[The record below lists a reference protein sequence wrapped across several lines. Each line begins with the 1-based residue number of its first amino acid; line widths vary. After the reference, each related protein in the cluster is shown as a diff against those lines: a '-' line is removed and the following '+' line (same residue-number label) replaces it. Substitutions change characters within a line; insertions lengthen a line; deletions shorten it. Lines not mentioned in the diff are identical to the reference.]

1 MCRCVV
7 IGAAEIKNY
16 ERAKEYLAKDDFFI
30 FCDGGLVHA
39 ENLGAKPDLIIG
51 DFDSYPKEKALAEN
65 RENAEIIVLPREK
78 DDTDTVFAV
87 KEGLKRGFSEFLLL
101 GAIGQR
107 LDHSLANVS
116 ILLMLDGV
124 GKSASILDDY
134 SQMCIVGKETVY
146 IDEKFSY
153 FSLLNISGKAEGI
166 TIRNAKYP
174 LENARIQCEYQYGVS
189 NEVISGGRAEVSVAE
204 GKLLLIKVF

>member
-16 ERAKEYLAKDDFFI
+16 ARAKEYLAKDDFFI
-30 FCDGGLVHA
+30 FCDGGLVHV

-134 SQMCIVGKETVY
+134 SQMCIAGKETVY

-189 NEVISGGRAEVSVAE
+189 NEATEGGRAEVSVAR

>member
-1 MCRCVV
+1 MGKYVV

-16 ERAKEYLAKDDFFI
+16 KRAKEYLAKDDFFV

-39 ENLGAKPDLIIG
+39 ENLGVRPNLIIG
-51 DFDSYPKEKALAEN
+51 DFDSYPREKAAADNTDNVEMM
-65 RENAEIIVLPREK
+65 VLPCEK

-87 KEGLKRGFSEFLLL
+87 KEGMRRGFSDFLLL
-101 GAIGQR
+101 GAVGQR

-116 ILLMLDGV
+116 ILIMLERV
-124 GKSASILDDY
+124 GKSGSILDDY
-134 SQMCIVGKETVY
+134 SEMRIVGSETAY

-153 FSLLNISGKAEGI
+153 FSLLNISGTAAGI
-166 TIRNAKYP
+166 NVRNAKYP
-174 LENARIQCEYQYGVS
+174 LENGRIDCEYQYGVS
-189 NEVISGGRAEVSVAE
+189 NEALAGGAEVSVSD

>member
-1 MCRCVV
+1 MGKCVI

-16 ERAKEYLAKDDFFI
+16 ERAKAYLAKDDFFI

-39 ENLGAKPDLIIG
+39 QSLGVKPSLIIG
-51 DFDSYPKEKALAEN
+51 DFDSYSKEKALADNGETV
-65 RENAEIIVLPREK
+65 EMIVLPCEK

-87 KEGLKRGFSEFLLL
+87 KEGMRRGFSDFLLL

-116 ILLMLDGV
+116 ILLMLNGA
-124 GKSASILDDY
+124 GKSGSILDDY
-134 SQMCIVGKETVY
+134 SEIRLVGREIAY
-146 IDEKFSY
+146 IDDKFSY
-153 FSLLNISGKAEGI
+153 FSLLNITGKAEGI

-174 LENARIQCEYQYGVS
+174 LENARISCDYQYGIS
-189 NEVISGGRAEVSVAE
+189 NEVLAGAQAEVSVAE
-204 GKLLLIKVF
+204 GELLLIKVF

>member
-1 MCRCVV
+1 MGKCVI

-16 ERAKEYLAKDDFFI
+16 KRAKEYLAKDDFFI

-39 ENLGAKPDLIIG
+39 ESLGVKPSLIIG
-51 DFDSYPKEKALAEN
+51 DFDSYPKEKALVDHGEN
-65 RENAEIIVLPREK
+65 VEMIVLPCEK

-87 KEGLKRGFSEFLLL
+87 KEGMRRGFSDFLLL

-116 ILLMLDGV
+116 ILLMLNGA
-124 GKSASILDDY
+124 GKSGSILDDY
-134 SQMCIVGKETVY
+134 SEIRLVGKKTAY
-146 IDEKFSY
+146 IDDKFSY
-153 FSLLNISGKAEGI
+153 FSLLNITGKAEGI

-174 LENARIQCEYQYGVS
+174 LKNARISCDYPYGIS
-189 NEVISGGRAEVSVAE
+189 NEVLAGEQAEVSVAE
-204 GKLLLIKVF
+204 GELLLIKVF